1 MKPTMGVPSLTAGQ
15 YLAPRLFLEGKMCQL
30 NMVDMSARAFSD
42 QRTDLTSSQWHTDF
56 TDLTSM
62 GQISHQ
68 YDIEYQIEGSGDGS
82 S

>member
-1 MKPTMGVPSLTAGQ
+1 MS
-15 YLAPRLFLEGKMCQL
+15 L

-42 QRTDLTSSQWHTDF
+42 QWTDLTSSQWHTDF